1 MKLIQLK
8 CKNCGALLKV
18 NSELNEVFCNY
29 CGNKMIIDD
38 EATNIDRVENAK
50 LKSRK
55 SNHEQSM
62 KEKTDNYEF
71 NKKINEDKRKQ
82 KIKMT
87 IILGIIGIVLMTIG
101 ISALEISGDDDNM
114 FGMFALIGMFPL
126 MGIAF
131 VWMNDN
137 NN

>member
-1 MKLIQLK
+1 
-8 CKNCGALLKV
+8 
-18 NSELNEVFCNY
+18 
-29 CGNKMIIDD
+29 
-38 EATNIDRVENAK
+38 
-50 LKSRK
+50 
-55 SNHEQSM
+55 
-62 KEKTDNYEF
+62 
-71 NKKINEDKRKQ
+71 
-82 KIKMT
+82 MT